1 MPKSSQRLQLRMRVP
16 GMIPRSVHDS
26 DGSRA
31 ADDLPW
37 RSREVPA
44 RASRMFEVSRK
55 STRLR
60 DIRLACDDSPRRRL
74 ATAGPAAL
82 AVRELLE
89 LILGRGKLRRQ
100 GRYPA
105 DELAAAFPS
114 LSALDD
120 ATFDDFASIVGQHS
134 AGRLAAALELG
145 RRIRISTVG
154 TRPVIQT
161 AVDVYQMV
169 GSEMGR
175 LDREHF
181 RTILLNTKNRVIR
194 VCTVSIGGLSQAPV
208 HPREVFKDAIK
219 HGACSLIVVHNHPSG
234 DATPSAEDNMITDQL
249 AAAGKLVG
257 IPLLDHIIIGDGQYV
272 SLREKGLLSSPS

>member
-1 MPKSSQRLQLRMRVP
+1 MR
-16 GMIPRSVHDS
+16 
-26 DGSRA
+26 
-31 ADDLPW
+31 DLSLV
-37 RSREVPA
+37 R
-44 RASRMFEVSRK
+44 
-55 STRLR
+55 
-60 DIRLACDDSPRRRL
+60 DDSPRNRL
-74 ATAGPAAL
+74 VAVGPAAL
-82 AVRELLE
+82 AVGELFE
-89 LILGRGKLRRQ
+89 LIFGGGGLRGQARWA
-100 GRYPA
+100 A

-114 LSALDD
+114 LSALAD
-120 ATFDDFASIVGQHS
+120 ATFDDFSAIVGQHR

-145 RRIRISTVG
+145 RRTRTSTAG
-154 TRPVIQT
+154 TRPIIQT
-161 AVDVYQMV
+161 AVDVYQML

-219 HGACSLIVVHNHPSG
+219 HGACTMIVVHNHPSG
-234 DATPSAEDNMITDQL
+234 DATPSADDSMITDQL

-257 IPLLDHIIIGDGQYV
+257 IPLLDHIIIGDGQFV

>member
-1 MPKSSQRLQLRMRVP
+1 MLK
-16 GMIPRSVHDS
+16 I
-26 DGSRA
+26 
-31 ADDLPW
+31 
-37 RSREVPA
+37 
-44 RASRMFEVSRK
+44 SRK
-55 STRLR
+55 YARVGGLTLVG
-60 DIRLACDDSPRRRL
+60 DDSPLSRL
-74 ATAGPAAL
+74 ATVGPAAL

-89 LILGRGKLRRQ
+89 LILGGRGPRRHPQ
-100 GRYPA
+100 WAA

-114 LSALDD
+114 LSALAD
-120 ATFDDFASIVGQHS
+120 ATFDDFATIVGQHG

-145 RRIRISTVG
+145 RRIRISTAG

-161 AVDVYQMV
+161 AVDVYQML

-208 HPREVFKDAIK
+208 HPREVFKDAIR
-219 HGACSLIVVHNHPSG
+219 HGACTMIVVHNHPSG
-234 DATPSAEDNMITDQL
+234 DASPSAEDGMITDQL
-249 AAAGKLVG
+249 AAASKLVG

-272 SLREKGLLSSPS
+272 SLREKGLLSPPS